1 MATDTPVIRAAGAV
15 LWRFSAIKKIEIALV
30 HRPRYDDWSLPKGK
44 VEEKESHIACA
55 YREVLEETGYASIFG
70 PQIGLAMYKVP
81 EGKKVVR
88 YWSAQATEEPV
99 GSIDKNEIDE
109 ILWLEVKEARKKLTL
124 DDDRAIVDFFVE
136 FGVQTT
142 PLVLLRH
149 AKALKRDEWD
159 GDDSDRPLDNLGQ
172 LQAKRL
178 LPQFYPYSISEIHSS
193 DAYRCMQTVEELTR
207 ALDLNTIIGLDL
219 SEDMYSKD
227 KEAALDYVS
236 TLMQQGNRAVICSHN
251 PILPKVLK
259 KLVGKK
265 YFKELDSKLEPA
277 EAWVI
282 HHRDGEVI
290 SVDWVEAP
298 QI

>member
-1 MATDTPVIRAAGAV
+1 MAPDTPIIRAAGAV
-15 LWRFSAIKKIEIALV
+15 LWRYSASKKIEIALV
-30 HRPRYDDWSLPKGK
+30 HRPRYEDWSLPKGK

-70 PQIGLAMYKVP
+70 PQIGQAMYKVP

-88 YWSAQATEEPV
+88 YWSAQAIGEPV
-99 GSIDKNEIDE
+99 GTIDKNEIDE

-124 DDDRAIVDFFVE
+124 DDDKAIVDFFVE

-159 GDDSDRPLDNLGQ
+159 GEDSDRPLDNLGQ

-193 DAYRCMQTVEELTR
+193 DAYRCMQTVEDLTR
-207 ALDLNTIIGLDL
+207 ALELNTIIGLDL

-265 YFKELDSKLEPA
+265 YFKELESKLEPA

-282 HHRDGEVI
+282 HHRDGEVV

>member
-1 MATDTPVIRAAGAV
+1 MMSETKVIQAAGAV
-15 LWRFSAIKKIEIALV
+15 LWRYTNKKIEIALV

-55 YREVLEETGYASIFG
+55 YREVIEETGYTPIFG
-70 PQIGLAMYKVP
+70 PEIGQAIYKV
-81 EGKKVVR
+81 EGEKKIVR
-88 YWSAQATEEPV
+88 YWSARATDVPAAP
-99 GSIDKNEIDE
+99 IDKNEIDE
-109 ILWLEVKEARKKLTL
+109 VLWLEVKDARKKLTL
-124 DDDRAIVDFFVE
+124 EDDRAIVDFFSE
-136 FGVQTT
+136 FGVETT

-149 AKALKRDEWD
+149 AKALKRDDWD
-159 GDDSDRPLDNLGQ
+159 GEDSDRPLDNLGQ

-178 LPQFYPYSISEIHSS
+178 LSSFYPYGISEIHSS
-193 DAYRCMQTVEELTR
+193 DAYRCMQTVEDMTR
-207 ALDLNTIIGLDL
+207 ALDLNLIISLDL
-219 SEDMYSKD
+219 SEDAYSKD
-227 KEAALDYVS
+227 KEAAMDYVFS
-236 TLMQQGNRAVICSHN
+236 LMNKSEGVLICSHN

-282 HHRDGEVI
+282 HHRDGEVV

>member
-1 MATDTPVIRAAGAV
+1 MAADTPVIRAAGAV
-15 LWRFSAIKKIEIALV
+15 LWRYSANKKIEIALV

-70 PQIGLAMYKVP
+70 PQIGQAMYKVP

-88 YWSAQATEEPV
+88 YWSAQAIGEPV
-99 GSIDKNEIDE
+99 GTIDKNEIDE

-124 DDDRAIVDFFVE
+124 DDDRAIVDFFIE

-149 AKALKRDEWD
+149 AKALKRDDWD
-159 GDDSDRPLDNLGQ
+159 GEDSDRPLDNLGQ

-193 DAYRCMQTVEELTR
+193 DAYRCMQTVEDLTR

-227 KEAALDYVS
+227 KEAARDYVS
-236 TLMQQGNRAVICSHN
+236 TLMQEGNRAVICSHN

-282 HHRDGEVI
+282 HHRDGEVV

>member
-1 MATDTPVIRAAGAV
+1 MAPDTPIIRAAGAV
-15 LWRFSAIKKIEIALV
+15 LWRYSASKKIEIALV
-30 HRPRYDDWSLPKGK
+30 HRPRYEDWSLPKGK

-70 PQIGLAMYKVP
+70 PQIGQAMYKVP

-88 YWSAQATEEPV
+88 YWSAQAIGEPV
-99 GSIDKNEIDE
+99 GTIDKNEIDE

-124 DDDRAIVDFFVE
+124 DDDKAIVDFFVE

-159 GDDSDRPLDNLGQ
+159 GEDSDRPLDNLGQ

-193 DAYRCMQTVEELTR
+193 DAYRCMQTVEDLTR
-207 ALDLNTIIGLDL
+207 ALELNTIIGLDL

-282 HHRDGEVI
+282 HHRDGEVV

>member
-1 MATDTPVIRAAGAV
+1 MAPDTPVIRAAGAV
-15 LWRFSAIKKIEIALV
+15 LWRYSASKKIEIALV

-70 PQIGLAMYKVP
+70 PQIGQAMYKVP

-88 YWSAQATEEPV
+88 YWSAQAVGEPV
-99 GSIDKNEIDE
+99 GTTDKNEIDE

-124 DDDRAIVDFFVE
+124 DDDKAIVDFFVE

-159 GDDSDRPLDNLGQ
+159 GEDSDRPLDNLGQ

-193 DAYRCMQTVEELTR
+193 DAYRCMQTVEDLTR
-207 ALDLNTIIGLDL
+207 ALELNTIIGLDL

-282 HHRDGEVI
+282 HHRDGEVV

>member
-1 MATDTPVIRAAGAV
+1 MAFETQVIQAAGAI
-15 LWRFSAIKKIEIALV
+15 LWRYSPAKKIEIALV

-55 YREVLEETGYASIFG
+55 YREVAEETGFTAVFG
-70 PQIGLAMYKVP
+70 PEIGRATYKVP

-88 YWSAQATEEPV
+88 YWSAQAIGEAQGGV
-99 GSIDKNEIDE
+99 DKNEIDE

-136 FGVQTT
+136 VGVGTT

-149 AKALKRDEWD
+149 AKALKRSDWD

-172 LQAKRL
+172 LQAKRF

-193 DAYRCMQTVEELTR
+193 DAYRCMQTIEDLSR
-207 ALDLNTIIGLDL
+207 ALDINVTIGLDL
-219 SEDMYSKD
+219 SEDAYSKD
-227 KEAALDYVS
+227 KEAALEYVS
-236 TLMQQGNRAVICSHN
+236 NLMNKNKSVLICSHN

-259 KLVGKK
+259 NLVGKK
-265 YFKELDSKLEPA
+265 YFKEMDSKLEPG
-277 EAWVI
+277 EAWVV
-282 HHRDGEVI
+282 HHSDGEVI

-298 QI
+298 KI

>member
-1 MATDTPVIRAAGAV
+1 MMSENKIVKAAGAV
-15 LWRFSAIKKIEIALV
+15 LWRYSQKKIEIALV

-55 YREVLEETGYASIFG
+55 YREVIEETGYTPVFG
-70 PQIGLAMYKVP
+70 PEIGQASYKVE
-81 EGKKVVR
+81 EGKKIVR
-88 YWSAQATEEPV
+88 YWSARASDTPLMP
-99 GSIDKNEIDE
+99 IDKNEIDE
-109 ILWLEVKEARKKLTL
+109 VLWLEVKEARKKLTL

-136 FGVQTT
+136 FGVDTT
-142 PLVLLRH
+142 PMVLLRH
-149 AKALKRDEWD
+149 AKALKRDDWN

-178 LPQFYPYSISEIHSS
+178 LPQFYPYDISEIHSS

-207 ALDLNTIIGLDL
+207 ALDLNIIIGLDL
-219 SEDMYSKD
+219 SEDVYSKD
-227 KEAALDYVS
+227 KDAALEYVS
-236 TLMQQGNRAVICSHN
+236 SLMNKNKNLLICSHN

-277 EAWVI
+277 QAWVI
-282 HHRDGEVI
+282 HHRDGDVI
-290 SVDWVEAP
+290 SVDWVDAP
-298 QI
+298 TI

>member
-1 MATDTPVIRAAGAV
+1 MAADTPIIQAAGAV
-15 LWRFSAIKKIEIALV
+15 LWRYSQKKVEIALV

-70 PQIGLAMYKVP
+70 PQIGQAMYKVP

-88 YWSAQATEEPV
+88 YWSAQAVGEPV
-99 GSIDKNEIDE
+99 GTIDKNEIDE

-124 DDDRAIVDFFVE
+124 DDDKAIVDFFVE

-159 GDDSDRPLDNLGQ
+159 GEDSDRPLDNLGQ

-193 DAYRCMQTVEELTR
+193 DAYRCMQTVEDLTR
-207 ALDLNTIIGLDL
+207 ALELNTIIGLDL

-282 HHRDGEVI
+282 HHRDGEVV

>member
-1 MATDTPVIRAAGAV
+1 MAPDTPVIRAAGAV
-15 LWRFSAIKKIEIALV
+15 LWRYSASKKIEIALV

-70 PQIGLAMYKVP
+70 PQIGQAMYKVP

-88 YWSAQATEEPV
+88 YWSAQAVGEPV
-99 GSIDKNEIDE
+99 GTIDKNEIDE

-124 DDDRAIVDFFVE
+124 DDDKAIVDFFVE

-159 GDDSDRPLDNLGQ
+159 GEDSDRPLDNLGQ

-178 LPQFYPYSISEIHSS
+178 LPQFYPYSFSEIHSS
-193 DAYRCMQTVEELTR
+193 DAYRCMQTVEDLTR
-207 ALDLNTIIGLDL
+207 ALELNTIIGLDL

-282 HHRDGEVI
+282 HHRDGEVV

>member
-1 MATDTPVIRAAGAV
+1 MTSEAQVIQAAGAV
-15 LWRFSAIKKIEIALV
+15 LWRYSNKNIEIALV

-44 VEEKESHIACA
+44 LEEKESHIACA
-55 YREVLEETGYASIFG
+55 YREVIEETGYTPIFG
-70 PQIGLAMYKVP
+70 PEIGQAFYKVD

-88 YWSAQATEEPV
+88 YWSARATDAPP
-99 GSIDKNEIDE
+99 SAIDKNEIDE
-109 ILWLEVKEARKKLTL
+109 VLWLEIKDARKKLTL

-136 FGVQTT
+136 VGVDTT

-149 AKALKRDEWD
+149 AKALKRDDWD

-178 LPQFYPYSISEIHSS
+178 LPQFFPYNISEVHSS
-193 DAYRCMQTVEELTR
+193 DAYRCMQTVEDLTR
-207 ALDLNTIIGLDL
+207 ALDLNLFIALDL
-219 SEDMYSKD
+219 SEHAFSKD

-236 TLMQQGNRAVICSHN
+236 SLMVDHKNVLICSHN

-277 EAWVI
+277 QAWVI
-282 HHRDGEVI
+282 HHRDGEVVT
-290 SVDWVEAP
+290 VDWVEAP
-298 QI
+298 LI

>member
-1 MATDTPVIRAAGAV
+1 MAPDTPVIRAAGAV
-15 LWRFSAIKKIEIALV
+15 LWRYSASKKIEIALV

-55 YREVLEETGYASIFG
+55 YREVLEETGYATIFG
-70 PQIGLAMYKVP
+70 PQIGQAMYKVP

-88 YWSAQATEEPV
+88 YWSAQAVGEPV
-99 GSIDKNEIDE
+99 GTIDKNEIDE

-124 DDDRAIVDFFVE
+124 DDDKAIVDFFVE

-159 GDDSDRPLDNLGQ
+159 GEDSDRPLDNLGQ

-178 LPQFYPYSISEIHSS
+178 LPQFYPYSISEVHSS
-193 DAYRCMQTVEELTR
+193 DAYRCMQTVEDLTR
-207 ALDLNTIIGLDL
+207 ALELNTIIGLDL
-219 SEDMYSKD
+219 SEDMYLKD
-227 KEAALDYVS
+227 KEAAVDYVS

-282 HHRDGEVI
+282 HHRDGEVV

-298 QI
+298 QS

>member
-1 MATDTPVIRAAGAV
+1 MKDSPVIQAAGAV
-15 LWRFSAIKKIEIALV
+15 LWRNKNKKIEIALV

-55 YREVLEETGYASIFG
+55 YREVIEETGYTSVFG
-70 PQIGLAMYKVP
+70 PEIGQAIYKVE

-88 YWSAQATEEPV
+88 YWSARATDAPPTA
-99 GSIDKNEIDE
+99 IDKTEIDE
-109 ILWLEVKEARKKLTL
+109 VLWLEIKEARKKLTL

-136 FGVQTT
+136 VGVDTT

-149 AKALKRDEWD
+149 AKALKRDDWD

-178 LPQFYPYSISEIHSS
+178 LPQFFPYNLSEVHSS
-193 DAYRCMQTVEELTR
+193 DAYRCMQTVEDLTR
-207 ALDLNTIIGLDL
+207 ALDLNLFIALDL
-219 SEDMYSKD
+219 SEHAFSKD

-236 TLMQQGNRAVICSHN
+236 SLMVDGKNVLICSHN

-259 KLVGKK
+259 NLVGKK

-277 EAWVI
+277 QAWVI
-282 HHRDGEVI
+282 HHRDGEVVT
-290 SVDWVEAP
+290 VDWVEAP
-298 QI
+298 TL

>member
-1 MATDTPVIRAAGAV
+1 MASESMIIQAAGAV
-15 LWRFSAIKKIEIALV
+15 LWRYSPSKKIEIALV

-44 VEEKESHIACA
+44 VEDKESHIACA
-55 YREVLEETGYASIFG
+55 FREVLEETGYTPVFG
-70 PQIGLAMYKVP
+70 PELGQAFYKVE

-88 YWSAQATEEPV
+88 YWSAQASEESV
-99 GSIDKNEIDE
+99 GTVDKNEIDE
-109 ILWLEVKEARKKLTL
+109 VLWLEVKDAQKKLTVE
-124 DDDRAIVDFFVE
+124 DDKKIVDFFVE
-136 FGVQTT
+136 FGVQTI

-149 AKALKRDEWD
+149 AKALKRDDWD

-178 LPQFYPYSISEIHSS
+178 LPQFYPYNISEIHSS
-193 DAYRCMQTVEELTR
+193 DAYRCMQTVEDLTR

-227 KEAALDYVS
+227 KDASLEYVS
-236 TLMQQGNRAVICSHN
+236 SLMNQNKRAIICSHN

-259 KLVGKK
+259 KLVGRK
-265 YFKELDSKLEPA
+265 YFKELDTKLEPA

-290 SVDWVEAP
+290 SVDWIEAP
-298 QI
+298 LT

>member
-1 MATDTPVIRAAGAV
+1 MAPDTPIIRAAGAV
-15 LWRFSAIKKIEIALV
+15 LWRYPASKKIEIALV
-30 HRPRYDDWSLPKGK
+30 YRPRYEDWSLPKGK

-70 PQIGLAMYKVP
+70 PQIGQAMYKVP

-88 YWSAQATEEPV
+88 YWSAQAIGEPV
-99 GSIDKNEIDE
+99 GTIDKNEIDE

-124 DDDRAIVDFFVE
+124 DDDKAIVDFFVE

-159 GDDSDRPLDNLGQ
+159 GEDSDRPLDNLGQ

-193 DAYRCMQTVEELTR
+193 DAYRCMQTVEDLTR
-207 ALDLNTIIGLDL
+207 ALELNTIIGLDL

-265 YFKELDSKLEPA
+265 YFKELESKLEPA

-282 HHRDGEVI
+282 HHRDGEVV

>member
-1 MATDTPVIRAAGAV
+1 MAADTPIIRAAGAV
-15 LWRFSAIKKIEIALV
+15 LWRYSANKKIEIALV

-70 PQIGLAMYKVP
+70 PQIGQAMYKVP

-88 YWSAQATEEPV
+88 YWSAQAIGEPV
-99 GSIDKNEIDE
+99 GTIDKNEIDE

-124 DDDRAIVDFFVE
+124 DDDRAIVDFFIE

-159 GDDSDRPLDNLGQ
+159 GEDSDRPLDNLGQ

-193 DAYRCMQTVEELTR
+193 DAYRCMQTVEDLTR

-236 TLMQQGNRAVICSHN
+236 TLMQEGNRAVICSHN

-282 HHRDGEVI
+282 HHRDGEVV

>member
-1 MATDTPVIRAAGAV
+1 MAADTPVIRAAGAV
-15 LWRFSAIKKIEIALV
+15 LWRYSANKKIEIALV
-30 HRPRYDDWSLPKGK
+30 HRPRFDDWSLPKGK

-70 PQIGLAMYKVP
+70 PQIGQAMYKVP

-88 YWSAQATEEPV
+88 YWSAQAIGEPV
-99 GSIDKNEIDE
+99 GTIDKNEIDE

-124 DDDRAIVDFFVE
+124 DDDRAIVDFFIE

-159 GDDSDRPLDNLGQ
+159 GEDSDRPLDNLGQ

-193 DAYRCMQTVEELTR
+193 DAYRCMQTVEDLTR

-236 TLMQQGNRAVICSHN
+236 TLMQEGNRAVICSHN

-282 HHRDGEVI
+282 HHRDGEVV